1 MKIRIMTLLASA
13 ALAMPAAVVAAE
25 VPQRGMSE
33 ARVRA
38 DFGSPSS
45 VRGPVGS
52 PAITRWNYDG
62 FTVYFENGISLHTVV
77 DRPAT
82 AAPDVVS
89 GTQELPAIE
98 ETTAEAEQEPQ
109 AAPESTAPPMFDPV
123 TGSFVGAEP
132 KEEAPSPQAPAATES
147 PEPKAPEQ
155 AAEPAPEPEPA
166 PQPPASTAEQTP
178 EAVAEPAA
186 DAESSEPPPADGE
199 FRFDPVTGRIII
211 SGEPAPKQA
220 AAEKQQTVKQ
230 QVEDAGESVQADV
243 KQVKTSVSDATK
255 DAEQQADQ
263 ATADAQQKVSEA
275 EQNVD
280 AEVQEKTDEAEQK
293 AEQAEEESQGGFSI
307 DWDARR

>member
-13 ALAMPAAVVAAE
+13 ALAMPAAAVAAE

-77 DRPAT
+77 DRPVT

-109 AAPESTAPPMFDPV
+109 AAPDSTAPPMFDPV
-123 TGSFVGAEP
+123 TGSFVGAET
-132 KEEAPSPQAPAATES
+132 KEQAPSPQTPAATES

-186 DAESSEPPPADGE
+186 DAKSSEPPPADGE

-211 SGEPAPKQA
+211 SGE
-220 AAEKQQTVKQ
+220 
-230 QVEDAGESVQADV
+230 SVQADV
-243 KQVKTSVSDATK
+243 KQVKTSVSDATT

-263 ATADAQQKVSEA
+263 VTADAQQKVSEA

-280 AEVQEKTDEAEQK
+280 AEVQEKTEEAEQK

>member
-123 TGSFVGAEP
+123 TGSFVGAET
-132 KEEAPSPQAPAATES
+132 KQEAPSPQAPAATES

-230 QVEDAGESVQADV
+230 QAE
-243 KQVKTSVSDATK
+243 
-255 DAEQQADQ
+255 DAEQQAEQ

>member
-123 TGSFVGAEP
+123 TGSFVGAET
-132 KEEAPSPQAPAATES
+132 KQEAPSPEAPAATES

-186 DAESSEPPPADGE
+186 DAESSEPHPADGE

-230 QVEDAGESVQADV
+230 QAEDAGESVQADV
-243 KQVKTSVSDATK
+243 KQVKTSVSDATT
-255 DAEQQADQ
+255 DAEQQAER

-280 AEVQEKTDEAEQK
+280 AEVQEKTDEAEQR